1 MNPVSVPLMTALLI
15 IVAVLAQAVA
25 FFVAFRIRRKLG
37 AEKDDE
43 ETE

>member
-1 MNPVSVPLMTALLI
+1 MTALLI
-15 IVAVLAQAVA
+15 IVAVLAQAAA

-37 AEKDDE
+37 AKDDE